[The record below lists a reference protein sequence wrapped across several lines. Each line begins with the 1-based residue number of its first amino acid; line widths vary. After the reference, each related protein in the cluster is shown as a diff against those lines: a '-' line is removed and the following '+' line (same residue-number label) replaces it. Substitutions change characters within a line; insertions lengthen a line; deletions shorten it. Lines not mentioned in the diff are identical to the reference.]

1 LISFAAIKQ
10 QNVTNTQLA
19 GDALAL
25 VATDTARSVTLVV
38 THTSVERTIDRNL
51 LIVRSESVPMSV
63 RI

>member
-1 LISFAAIKQ
+1 MISFAAIKQ

>member
-1 LISFAAIKQ
+1 MIRFAAIKQ